1 MNLNQKKIQLILLF
15 AALLIVPIKNMSQ
28 GTQVKSEDVKNFLDE
43 SGIMHQ
49 IKEIPLIISEQFEAE
64 ASRFEP
70 ETRAKIRAAIIDAFQ
85 EEQLVSDAISFILAD
100 VQQAQISHIMDWL
113 ERPLTQ
119 KMNQL
124 ELIASSEEVEEL
136 RNAYFMSL
144 EDNPP
149 PQTRIDIILDFDDL
163 TNTTDHTVFFISDLY
178 LTLIQAMNPF
188 LPVHEQVSRDD
199 LEVMREMI
207 IREMYN
213 SYKNVTVMMNLF
225 TYREVSDRELLEYI
239 DYYRTPSGS
248 WFASISYGVFD
259 HILTKAN
266 DRIRSGYGIDN

>member
-64 ASRFEP
+64 ASRFQP
-70 ETRAKIRAAIIDAFQ
+70 ETRAKIRAAIIEAFQ

>member
-49 IKEIPLIISEQFEAE
+49 IKDIPLIISEQFEAE

>member
-1 MNLNQKKIQLILLF
+1 MPLFLLLISLLILP
-15 AALLIVPIKNMSQ
+15 VVSVSQ
-28 GTQVKSEDVKNFLDE
+28 GTHIKSEDVKKFLDE

-49 IKEIPLIISEQFEAE
+49 ISEIPLIISEQFEAE

-70 ETRAKIRAAIIDAFQ
+70 ETRAKIRAAIIDAFR
-85 EEQLVSDAISFILAD
+85 EEQLVSDAVSFILAD
-100 VQQAQISHIMDWL
+100 VQQAQIVHVMDWL

-119 KMNQL
+119 KMNEL
-124 ELIASSEEVEEL
+124 ELSASSEDVEEL

-144 EDNPP
+144 ENNPP
-149 PQTRIDIILDFDDL
+149 SQTRIDIILDFDDL
-163 TNTTDHTVFFISDLY
+163 TNTTDHTVYFISDLY

-188 LPVHEQVSRDD
+188 LPVQEQVSRED

-207 IREMYN
+207 VREMYN

-225 TYREVSDRELLEYI
+225 TYREVTDRELIEYI

-248 WFASISYGVFD
+248 WFAGISYGVFD

-266 DRIRSGYGIDN
+266 ERIRAGYGIEIE